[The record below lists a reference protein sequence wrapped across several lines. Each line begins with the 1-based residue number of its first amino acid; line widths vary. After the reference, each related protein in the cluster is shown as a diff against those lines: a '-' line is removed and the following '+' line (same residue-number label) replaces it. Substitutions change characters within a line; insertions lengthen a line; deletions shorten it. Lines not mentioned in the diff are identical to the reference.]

1 MEKRDAKKVKTAS
14 EKVMTWIKGMKK
26 NVYLCSRFQGSVL
39 RLPVSPVL

>member
-1 MEKRDAKKVKTAS
+1 MAHALFLFLSKWVIDCGEVLWN
-14 EKVMTWIKGMKK
+14 EK